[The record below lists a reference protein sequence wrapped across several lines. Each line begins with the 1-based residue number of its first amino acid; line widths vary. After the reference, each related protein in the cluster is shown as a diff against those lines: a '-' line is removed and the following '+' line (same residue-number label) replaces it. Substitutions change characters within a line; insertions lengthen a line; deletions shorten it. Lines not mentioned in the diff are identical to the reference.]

1 MEILIL
7 LVLIVING
15 VFAMSEIA
23 VVSARRLLLEKWSK
37 AGDRGARTALALR
50 DAPNTFLSTVQIG
63 ITLIGVTMGAFGEA
77 ALADDVAIVLA
88 RYDWLAPYS
97 EGVAV
102 ALVVLGITYLSL
114 IVGELVPKRLALHN
128 PERIA
133 RRIAIP
139 MHLLSKVTHPAVRV
153 LSGSME
159 FILRLLGSRPS
170 TEPPVTEDEIK
181 SMIDIGTRTG
191 IFAKAEH
198 DLLKNV
204 IRLADRTMGMLMRP
218 RAEIAW
224 LDLDDAIEENK
235 RKIVAHPHSRF
246 PVVRGGEENV
256 LGVVKAKDL
265 LAHVF
270 AGRPIDIAAAMTPP
284 LHVPETMSPLRLL
297 EVFKSSPHDM
307 ALVVDEYGDIKGL
320 VTLND
325 LLEAIV
331 GDLPSL
337 AGEAAEPKIVRRDDG
352 SWLLDG
358 MLSTEELKE
367 VLNVSTLPDEEGGS
381 YETLGGFFMM
391 KLGRV
396 PAIADRFEWNGFRF
410 EVVDMDGNRIDRVLV
425 VPPVSS
431 AAPEGPADKPSDKRN
446 SPR

>member
-7 LVLIVING
+7 LVLIVLNG

-23 VVSARRLLLEKWSK
+23 VVSARRVLLEKLGK
-37 AGDRGARTALALR
+37 AGDRGARRAIALR
-50 DAPNTFLSTVQIG
+50 DEPNTFLSTVQVG

-77 ALADDVAIVLA
+77 TIADDMAIYLA
-88 RYDWLAPYS
+88 QYDWIAPYS
-97 EGVAV
+97 KAIAV
-102 ALVVLGITYLSL
+102 TLVVIGITYLSL
-114 IVGELVPKRLALHN
+114 IIGELVPKRLALHH

-139 MHLLSKVTHPAVRV
+139 MYLLSRAAHPAVRL
-153 LSGSME
+153 LSGSTE
-159 FILRLLGSRPS
+159 FILRLLRVRASN
-170 TEPPVTEDEIK
+170 EPPVTEDEIK
-181 SMIDIGTRTG
+181 SMIDIGTRAG
-191 IFAKAEH
+191 VFAKAEQ

-204 IRLADRTMGMLMRP
+204 IRLADRSMGMLMRP
-218 RAEIAW
+218 RVDIAW
-224 LDLDDAIEENK
+224 LDLDDPVEENK
-235 RKIVAHPHSRF
+235 RKIVSQPHSRF

-256 LGVVKAKDL
+256 LGIVKAKDL

-331 GDLPSL
+331 GDLPSF
-337 AGEAAEPKIVRRDDG
+337 AGEAAEPKIVRREDG

-358 MLSTEELKE
+358 MLSAEELKE
-367 VLNVSTLPDEEGGS
+367 VLNVEKLPDEEDGS

-396 PAIADRFEWNGFRF
+396 PAIADHFEWNGFRF

-425 VPPVSS
+425 VPP
-431 AAPEGPADKPSDKRN
+431 APADANEAERGEADDGRA
-446 SPR
+446 

>member
-1 MEILIL
+1 MEIFILLIL
-7 LVLIVING
+7 IVLNG

-23 VVSARRLLLEKWSK
+23 IVSARRVLLEKLSK
-37 AGDRGARTALALR
+37 AGDRGARRAIALR
-50 DAPNTFLSTVQIG
+50 DEPNTFLSTVQVG

-77 ALADDVAIVLA
+77 AIADDIAVYFAQ
-88 RYDWLAPYS
+88 YNWLAPYS
-97 EGVAV
+97 QGIAIAIVIV
-102 ALVVLGITYLSL
+102 GITYLSL
-114 IVGELVPKRLALHN
+114 IIGELVPKRLALHH

-139 MHLLSKVTHPAVRV
+139 MHLLSRAAHPAVRV
-153 LSGSME
+153 LSGSTE
-159 FILRLLGSRPS
+159 FVLRLLRIRASN
-170 TEPPVTEDEIK
+170 EPPVTEEEIK
-181 SMIDIGTRTG
+181 SMIDIGTRAG
-191 IFAKAEH
+191 VFAKAEQ

-218 RAEIAW
+218 RVDIAW
-224 LDLDDAIEENK
+224 LDLEDPIEENK
-235 RKIVAHPHSRF
+235 RKIVSQPHSRF

-256 LGVVKAKDL
+256 LGIVKAKDL

-270 AGRPIDIAAAMTPP
+270 AGLPIDIAAAMTPP

-358 MLSTEELKE
+358 MLSAEELKE
-367 VLNVSTLPDEEGGS
+367 VLNVERLPDEEDGS

-396 PAIADRFEWNGFRF
+396 PTIADHFEWNGFRF

-425 VPPVSS
+425 VPP
-431 AAPEGPADKPSDKRN
+431 APDTGETERGDADDDRA
-446 SPR
+446 